1 MSDPTHA
8 RNTDDRATSAA
19 SVATA
24 VVLSLIVV
32 GASFTLSFSAL
43 ADLARMSGAIPDPLT
58 PLLPV
63 VIDVFILQA
72 TWCVYVATKRRDDAG
87 RRYHFA
93 MLAIFSTVSVAGNAG
108 HAFLATDQ
116 GVMHGLMAVAI
127 AIVAPLALL
136 ASIHGLVMHVWTGG
150 DPTPRRID
158 VRDISDSHFDP
169 EPDAYAHDQLDD
181 GAPRA
186 HPQVA
191 ASSLIEQAEHETR
204 GHDGTSLLTLAE
216 VDEQTTDNDLYLARL
231 VRSRG
236 RITKTER
243 VIARALVL
251 ERLRV
256 PREDTATLTGVHRTT
271 IGRWMELAAEC
282 RADADV
288 HTHTEHA
295 RSESAGSIL
304 VDAQ

>member
-8 RNTDDRATSAA
+8 RNADNGATSAA
-19 SVATA
+19 SVAIA

-43 ADLARMSGAIPDPLT
+43 TDLARMSGAIPKPLT

-63 VIDVFILQA
+63 VVDVFILQA
-72 TWCVYVATKRRDDAG
+72 TWCVYVATRRRDDAG
-87 RRYHFA
+87 RHYHFA

-116 GVMHGLMAVAI
+116 GVMRGLMAVAI

-150 DPTPRRID
+150 GPELEQTRDHDEPAAQSGTD
-158 VRDISDSHFDP
+158 MSVRAR
-169 EPDAYAHDQLDD
+169 DALDTSASYAHSQVTAPPLHVEAQPVA
-181 GAPRA
+181 GA
-186 HPQVA
+186 H
-191 ASSLIEQAEHETR
+191 LIGLQ
-204 GHDGTSLLTLAE
+204 E
-216 VDEQTTDNDLYLARL
+216 VDEQVSEDDLQLARL
-231 VRSRG
+231 VCSKG
-236 RITKTER
+236 RLRNDER
-243 VIARALVL
+243 AVARVLVA

-256 PREDTATLTGVHRTT
+256 SREDAAVLTGVHRTT

-282 RADADV
+282 RPEVVSD
-288 HTHTEHA
+288 
-295 RSESAGSIL
+295 SERTRIGVQSTL
-304 VDAQ
+304 VDAS